1 VKSPFINRP
10 VVANSGSKHILGYT
24 LVEIMVAMGVFSLAM
39 IGMVYSHM
47 YGLKMN
53 ELVQSKLG
61 ASDMSRR
68 GFNVLENDIRSA
80 KVWAIGNGSA
90 TQFTPIANGSQQQG
104 TAIKLQT
111 TTDTNSYTI
120 YYFDT
125 SNAQL
130 RRRTSGVTGTTLIAN
145 YLTNAMYFRAELPTG
160 QTMTNLS
167 HKGVINCNMEFAQF
181 QYPLTKVGPGY
192 LYDYYRISFKAT
204 PHVPD
209 GP

>member
-1 VKSPFINRP
+1 VKFIFINRP
-10 VVANSGSKHILGYT
+10 VVANSGPRRILGHT
-24 LVEIMVAMGVFSLAM
+24 LVEMMVAMSVFSLAM

-68 GFNVLENDIRSA
+68 GFNVLVKDIRSA
-80 KVWAIGNGSA
+80 KVWAIGNGNA
-90 TQFTPIANGSQQQG
+90 TQFTAIANGLQQQG
-104 TAIKLQT
+104 TAIRLQN

-130 RRRTSGVTGTTLIAN
+130 LRRGSGTTGSTLIAS

-167 HKGVINCNMEFAQF
+167 YKGVINCNMEFAQF
-181 QYPLTKVGPGY
+181 QYPLTKVGTGN
-192 LYDYYRISFKAT
+192 LYDYYRLSFKAT